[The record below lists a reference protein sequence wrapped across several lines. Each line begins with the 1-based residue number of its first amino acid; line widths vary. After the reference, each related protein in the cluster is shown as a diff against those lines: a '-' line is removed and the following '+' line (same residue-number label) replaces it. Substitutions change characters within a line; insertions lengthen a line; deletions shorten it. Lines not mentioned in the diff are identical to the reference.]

1 MNKHK
6 YIQYSEQ
13 WDADYSPLRNEW
25 LDSKCDDPECE
36 YCPNRPDRPLTEME
50 YAKIIQAN

>member
-6 YIQYSEQ
+6 YIEYSEK
-13 WDADYSPLRNEW
+13 WDADYSVLRNEW

-36 YCPNRPDRPLTEME
+36 YCPNRPERPLTEEE

>member
-6 YIQYSEQ
+6 YIQYSEEY
-13 WDADYSPLRNEW
+13 DAEYSPVRNEW

-36 YCPNRPDRPLTEME
+36 YCPNRPSRPLTEE
-50 YAKIIQAN
+50 EHAKIIQAN